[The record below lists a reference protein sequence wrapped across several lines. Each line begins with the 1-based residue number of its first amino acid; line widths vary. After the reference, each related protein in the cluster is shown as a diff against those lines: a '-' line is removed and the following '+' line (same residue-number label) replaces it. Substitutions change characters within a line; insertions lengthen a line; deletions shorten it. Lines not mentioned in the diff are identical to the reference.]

1 MKSVKLESP
10 NLGLYVDSLGLPTF
24 THYYYFQLTYNL
36 KFGDTFLR
44 KKKKKSIYL
53 ILIKYIH
60 SLKILWIYTIKHIL
74 YIIFSKYIV
83 NRRDWGLPSLIL
95 KLLPNNIQMPC
106 FNFPIITPIYTICH
120 MHIPVYITQHLRFII
135 MNRYLPVK

>member
-36 KFGDTFLR
+36 KFGDKFLR
-44 KKKKKSIYL
+44 KKEKKSIYL
-53 ILIKYIH
+53 TLIKYIY

-74 YIIFSKYIV
+74 YTIFSKYIV

-120 MHIPVYITQHLRFII
+120 MHIPAYITQHLRFII
-135 MNRYLPVK
+135 MNTYLPVK